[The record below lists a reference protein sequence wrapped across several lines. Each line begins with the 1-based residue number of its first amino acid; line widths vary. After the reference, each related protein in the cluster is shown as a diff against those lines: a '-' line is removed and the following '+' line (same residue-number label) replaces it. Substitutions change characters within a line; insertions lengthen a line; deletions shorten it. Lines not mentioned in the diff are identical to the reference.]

1 MTNGDTVRFTFRLPK
16 ELMQQLKDTAYSKGC
31 SVNAFILQILWD
43 WVDRNKE
50 RKKNQ

>member
-1 MTNGDTVRFTFRLPK
+1 MIRQILIRVPVELK
-16 ELMQQLKDTAYSKGC
+16 EIINNQSKKMGLTA
-31 SVNAFILQILWD
+31 NAFILQILWD